1 MKIKSLF
8 VGDTDNTFIQFFR
21 YCFVGGFFFFVCFNS
36 YFVNIFIYFVGG
48 FAFVVDFGVMTL
60 LTEVFS
66 VYPVVSS
73 TVSFV
78 AGLLVNYLLSTFWIF
93 KNSKIKNRFAEFL
106 AFALIGV
113 IGLGINAAIIWLF
126 QNPLATGLVFG
137 GESAVVN
144 GETKYFWLWGIQ
156 YYHIGKIVSTV
167 VVFLWNFCGRKFIL
181 FDKSKK

>member
-21 YCFVGGFFFFVCFNS
+21 YC
-36 YFVNIFIYFVGG
+36 FVGG

-93 KNSKIKNRFAEFL
+93 KNSKIKNKFAEFL

-167 VVFLWNFCGRKFIL
+167 VAFLWNFCGRKFIL
-181 FDKSKK
+181 FDKRKK

>member
-21 YCFVGGFFFFVCFNS
+21 YC
-36 YFVNIFIYFVGG
+36 FVGG

-93 KNSKIKNRFAEFL
+93 KNSKIKNRFAEKLSRAKYDTHRCTRVFFRL
-106 AFALIGV
+106 LRHHGE
-113 IGLGINAAIIWLF
+113 F
-126 QNPLATGLVFG
+126 QPH
-137 GESAVVN
+137 
-144 GETKYFWLWGIQ
+144 K
-156 YYHIGKIVSTV
+156 
-167 VVFLWNFCGRKFIL
+167 
-181 FDKSKK
+181 

>member
-21 YCFVGGFFFFVCFNS
+21 YC
-36 YFVNIFIYFVGG
+36 FVGG

-144 GETKYFWLWGIQ
+144 GETKYGIRQ
-156 YYHIGKIVSTV
+156 RIYTRGKDESLADAKSYGTSAAENLFYLIRAKN
-167 VVFLWNFCGRKFIL
+167 NFVTDREEI
-181 FDKSKK
+181 

>member
-21 YCFVGGFFFFVCFNS
+21 YC
-36 YFVNIFIYFVGG
+36 FVGG

-137 GESAVVN
+137 GESAVVFLAL
-144 GETKYFWLWGIQ
+144 GYSVLPHRQDSFYCSCIFMELLRQKIYFI
-156 YYHIGKIVSTV
+156 
-167 VVFLWNFCGRKFIL
+167 
-181 FDKSKK
+181 